1 MFINVRVCEHLGLGF
16 KRIEDKSCRQVAFC
30 KRRKGLMKK
39 AKELSILCDV
49 DVGAVIIS
57 NRGRL
62 HDFSSTNSLTGILQ
76 RYEGHVESEKEIS
89 EEIKVAEQS
98 KYSSMKMGEL
108 LQTTERQLEEPNA
121 DSLPVTDLIH
131 LEKELQTTLM
141 QIRSRKTH
149 LLLEY
154 VKGLHERE
162 KMLREENKLL
172 ERAWIKKNI
181 NVNEISMD
189 FTDLPPPHI
198 LCGQERVTLDFL

>member
-141 QIRSRKTH
+141 QIRSRK
-149 LLLEY
+149 
-154 VKGLHERE
+154 E

-172 ERAWIKKNI
+172 EVNRAWIKKNI

>member
-141 QIRSRKTH
+141 QIRSRK
-149 LLLEY
+149 
-154 VKGLHERE
+154 E

>member
-141 QIRSRKTH
+141 QIRSRK
-149 LLLEY
+149 
-154 VKGLHERE
+154 
-162 KMLREENKLL
+162 
-172 ERAWIKKNI
+172 RAWIKKNI

>member
-89 EEIKVAEQS
+89 EEIKVAES

-154 VKGLHERE
+154 VKGLHER
-162 KMLREENKLL
+162 
-172 ERAWIKKNI
+172 RAWIKKNI